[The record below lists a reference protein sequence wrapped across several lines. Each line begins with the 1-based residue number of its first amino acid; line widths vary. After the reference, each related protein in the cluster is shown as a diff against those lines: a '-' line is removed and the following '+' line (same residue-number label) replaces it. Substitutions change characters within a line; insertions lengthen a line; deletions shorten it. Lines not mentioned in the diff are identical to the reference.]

1 MAQNFSKCGKS
12 WTYKR
17 IEVEFL
23 GRYGR
28 KPKSCWI
35 ASLLE
40 ARLKLEVMLG
50 TATERNRCTHARQN
64 TGRIFWQLCE
74 VWARPYEGAQMI

>member
-1 MAQNFSKCGKS
+1 MSEARASNFSKRGKS

-17 IEVEFL
+17 IEAEFL

-40 ARLKLEVMLG
+40 PRGLTRGYAWNRHGEEPLHPCPPEHRENLLAVMRSLG
-50 TATERNRCTHARQN
+50 AP
-64 TGRIFWQLCE
+64 
-74 VWARPYEGAQMI
+74 V

>member
-1 MAQNFSKCGKS
+1 MSGARASNFSKRGKS

-17 IEVEFL
+17 IEAEFL
-23 GRYGR
+23 GRCGR

-40 ARLKLEVMLG
+40 PRGLTRVMLG
-50 TATERNRCTHARQN
+50 TATERNRYTHARQN
-64 TGRIFWQLCE
+64 TGRIF
-74 VWARPYEGAQMI
+74 